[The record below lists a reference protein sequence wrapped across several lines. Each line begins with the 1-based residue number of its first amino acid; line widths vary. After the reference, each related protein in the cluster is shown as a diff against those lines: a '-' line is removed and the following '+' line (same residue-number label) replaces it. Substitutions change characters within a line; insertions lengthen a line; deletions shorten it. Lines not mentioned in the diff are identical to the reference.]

1 MCCPHQPGQ
10 GSRAGQDQR
19 RQRDLQGLHRD
30 PEIKSLNHMGGA
42 ARGCEFHS
50 ELSPTVG
57 GLERYVLQ
65 QLEDSS
71 FSRSALQKVQTPSSE
86 VRDENDNL

>member
-1 MCCPHQPGQ
+1 
-10 GSRAGQDQR
+10 
-19 RQRDLQGLHRD
+19 
-30 PEIKSLNHMGGA
+30 MGGA

-57 GLERYVLQ
+57 GLERSVLQ